1 MAVGAG
7 CSTPCGPH
15 AQLQPRGVV
24 RGVLDVTITG
34 FALTPARYLTYTMT
48 GRQRQPMIAK
58 EDGLSIG
65 KYPLKG
71 EIRVRARDLIFS
83 LILASVVV
91 CFSSVGGSASD
102 PDLIFY
108 MSFDNASGDEIE
120 DDSGNGS
127 TGLLNGDAEL
137 TADGKFGSALSLDG
151 AGHVDCGNAEILNQD
166 FPGLTIEAW
175 VYPTALG
182 GIQAPAVKWAWTAEG
197 DHFGLFLSENK
208 PLVAVA
214 DGVTSEGGFT
224 ATGAIDEN
232 EWTHVAA
239 TWDSQSFNE
248 QVYINGKLDSEGR
261 QNGSGINLNSEET
274 LKIGAQITGTPR
286 YFIGLID
293 EVAVYSRV
301 LTEAEIK
308 VDMQGMAPVQP
319 SGKVSTAWAEIKIQ
333 Y

>member
-1 MAVGAG
+1 
-7 CSTPCGPH
+7 
-15 AQLQPRGVV
+15 
-24 RGVLDVTITG
+24 
-34 FALTPARYLTYTMT
+34 MT
-48 GRQRQPMIAK
+48 VK

-71 EIRVRARDLIFS
+71 GSKVRARHLIVGLLVMS
-83 LILASVVV
+83 LFV
-91 CFSSVGGSASD
+91 CFASAGRAAKD

-127 TGLLNGDAEL
+127 TGFLNGDAEL
-137 TADGKFGSALSLDG
+137 TADGKFGSALSLGG

-182 GIQAPAVKWAWTAEG
+182 DIQAPAVKWAWTVQG

-214 DGVTSEGGFT
+214 DGVTSEGGFA
-224 ATGAIDEN
+224 ATGAINEN
-232 EWTHVAA
+232 EWTHIAV

-261 QNGSGINLNSEET
+261 QNGSGINLNSAET

-293 EVAVYSRV
+293 EVAVYGRV
-301 LTEAEIK
+301 LTEGEIK
-308 VDMQGMAPVQP
+308 IDMQGMAPVQP
-319 SGKVSTAWAEIKIQ
+319 SGKVPATWAEIKTQ
-333 Y
+333 